1 MGKSSTLWRWR
12 ESKIRHHL
20 AHRELSDRSRISI
33 IAHRGRTDLI
43 ESENTIE
50 AFQSAID
57 LGIPCIEFD
66 LRRTQDGHIICYH
79 DKTINGTRIRDLT
92 YDRILVI
99 AQAKGLTIPLF
110 EEVLSLC
117 GGKIG
122 VDIEIKEKGYEHE
135 IISIALKYLD
145 YPEFVMKSFNDSSVR
160 KIKNIDPNIRVGL
173 LLGKLP
179 PKYLWFVSLSHIFP
193 EYRIFKTGAD
203 FVSPNHKLL
212 KLGFLWR
219 MDRIGRDVYIWTVNE
234 ERLLAKFLA
243 NRSISAIITD
253 RPKLAM
259 QILAS
264 MVEIPIA

>member
-12 ESKIRHHL
+12 EPKLRHHL
-20 AHRELSDRSRISI
+20 AHRELSHRPGISI
-33 IAHRGRTDLI
+33 IAHRGRTTLV
-43 ESENTIE
+43 ESENTLE
-50 AFQSAID
+50 AFQSAIA
-57 LGIPCIEFD
+57 LGIPYIEFD
-66 LRRTQDGHIICYH
+66 LRRTQDGYIICYH
-79 DKTINGTRIRDLT
+79 DKTIDGTRIRDLT
-92 YDRILVI
+92 YDRILAI
-99 AQAKGLTIPLF
+99 AQTKGVEIPLF

-117 GGKIG
+117 SGKIG
-122 VDIEIKEKGYEHE
+122 LDIEVKEKGYENQ

-145 YPEFVMKSFNDSSVR
+145 YSEFVMKSFNDSSVR
-160 KIKNIDPNIRVGL
+160 KIKNIDPKIRAGL

-234 ERLLAKFLA
+234 ERLLAKFLT

-253 RPKLAM
+253 RPELAM
-259 QILAS
+259 KILAS
-264 MVEIPIA
+264 IES